1 MFRRWLVNSGRK
13 TMKNSKLILTRKK
26 NILGTFTKNNEFYF
40 FSKLNRKKSTNP
52 TMRRSIQRV
61 SYAFKKMGLELVL
74 GQHIDISWLH
84 KSGGVEPQM
93 SATSRIQQ
101 ERISISNCYRN
112 FLKQGPKALFW
123 NLLPA
128 GGPTKQAHPFQSGC
142 SRQRHH
148 RELKPETHHDR

>member
-1 MFRRWLVNSGRK
+1 M
-13 TMKNSKLILTRKK
+13 TRK
-26 NILGTFTKNNEFYF
+26 FRSKNNEKFKINFNSKKKYSGNFYKKTMNFTF
-40 FSKLNRKKSTNP
+40 FSKFNRKKSTNS

-112 FLKQGPKALFW
+112 FLKQGQKALFW